1 MIQLTPDES
10 RVLGVLIEKEMTT
23 PEQYPLSINAIV
35 NGASQKNN
43 RDPVLTM
50 EEGAAF
56 DAVESLRSKSM
67 VIRVDVPGQRV
78 NKYRHNIRDVL
89 RLRAGDTA
97 LIAELLVRGPQTLGE
112 LRGRASR
119 MHPFQSLDETREFL
133 RALMERDQPL
143 VKLLPP
149 SPGSRAERYMQL
161 LCPDLHPIDVA
172 SSDPAAAP
180 PAAPAGNSLAAR
192 VEQLESEVATL
203 RTAIQR
209 LAAAVG
215 EADPFAASSPPT
227 SPFSTQ

>member
-1 MIQLTPDES
+1 
-10 RVLGVLIEKEMTT
+10 V
-23 PEQYPLSINAIV
+23 LSI
-35 NGASQKNN
+35 
-43 RDPVLTM
+43 
-50 EEGAAF
+50 EENAAF
-56 DAVESLRSKSM
+56 DAVESLRGKTL

-97 LIAELLVRGPQTLGE
+97 LIAELLLRGPQTLGE

-119 MHPFQSLDETREFL
+119 MHAFESLDSTKEFL
-133 RALMERDQPL
+133 RALIERDEPL

-161 LCPDLHPIDVA
+161 LCPDLHPTDAAEAYPASQPA
-172 SSDPAAAP
+172 SS
-180 PAAPAGNSLAAR
+180 GTSLATR

-203 RTAIQR
+203 KTALQR

-215 EADPFAASSPPT
+215 EADPLA
-227 SPFSTQ
+227 